1 MSKSKFKRTKGV
13 KNLLLVHRGCDSRKS
28 RSYYNYRT
36 KTYMNNVEA
45 KRCCCEDFMPSQN
58 GVIEEIFR
66 EYIKEG
72 QYLREI

>member
-1 MSKSKFKRTKGV
+1 
-13 KNLLLVHRGCDSRKS
+13 
-28 RSYYNYRT
+28 
-36 KTYMNNVEA
+36 MNNVEA